1 MDMNISKSA
10 QKKITLPTLSE
21 KAYIELYRM
30 IQERELPSG
39 EPIIEAYLAELLGV
53 SRTPLRQALQ
63 RLESEG
69 LLRKLESR
77 SYVLR
82 CVELKEYLQSLKV
95 REILEAEAAGLAIGR
110 IDLSEIDQVR
120 KNIHEVQ
127 TRVPYDKLAHWHS
140 DDQVHDIFIRTCG
153 NQVIRDILHSL
164 RVTTKLFEIE
174 QLSER
179 LKPDNSQHEAILD
192 ALSSGDVTA
201 ARDAVK
207 LHLRALSNFA
217 IREI

>member
-1 MDMNISKSA
+1 M
-10 QKKITLPTLSE
+10 
-21 KAYIELYRM
+21 
-30 IQERELPSG
+30 
-39 EPIIEAYLAELLGV
+39 
-53 SRTPLRQALQ
+53 
-63 RLESEG
+63 
-69 LLRKLESR
+69 
-77 SYVLR
+77 
-82 CVELKEYLQSLKV
+82 KV

-120 KNIHEVQ
+120 KNIDEVR
-127 TRVPYDKLAHWHS
+127 TRAPYDKLAHWHS

-153 NQVIRDILHSL
+153 NRVIRDILHSL

-179 LKPDNSQHEAILD
+179 LRPDNSQHEAILD
-192 ALSSGDVTA
+192 ALCSGDANA

-207 LHLRALSNFA
+207 LHLRALSDFA

>member
-1 MDMNISKSA
+1 MHVDSSRSA
-10 QKKITLPTLSE
+10 EKNSPPTLSE
-21 KAYIELYRM
+21 KAYVALYRM
-30 IQERELPSG
+30 IQERELPSDQ
-39 EPIIEAYLAELLGV
+39 PIVEAHLAEFLGV

-82 CVELKEYLQSLKV
+82 RVELKEYLQSLKV
-95 REILEAEAAGLAIGR
+95 REILEAEAAELAIGR
-110 IDLSEIDQVR
+110 IDPSAIAQARQNL
-120 KNIHEVQ
+120 HEVQ
-127 TRVPYDKLAHWHS
+127 DRVPYDMHAHWQS
-140 DDQVHDIFIRTCG
+140 DDQVHDIFISTCG
-153 NQVIRDILHSL
+153 NKVIRDILHSL

-174 QLSER
+174 QLAER
-179 LKPDNSQHEAILD
+179 LKPDSSQHEAILD
-192 ALSSGDVTA
+192 ALVSGDAAA

-207 LHLRALSNFA
+207 LHLRALADFA

>member
-1 MDMNISKSA
+1 MKISKSA
-10 QKKITLPTLSE
+10 QEKITLPTLTE

-39 EPIIEAYLAELLGV
+39 EPIIEANLAALLGV

-82 CVELKEYLQSLKV
+82 RVELKEYLQSLKV

-120 KNIHEVQ
+120 KNIDEVR
-127 TRVPYDKLAHWHS
+127 TRAPYDKLAHWHS
-140 DDQVHDIFIRTCG
+140 DDQVHDLFIRTCG
-153 NQVIRDILHSL
+153 NRVIRDILHSL

-174 QLSER
+174 QLSGLSR
-179 LKPDNSQHEAILD
+179 SDNCSI
-192 ALSSGDVTA
+192 
-201 ARDAVK
+201 
-207 LHLRALSNFA
+207 SNSCQSD
-217 IREI
+217 